1 MPMRHFALLLMP
13 LSPPLSP
20 PISYLRRSALLP
32 QVEMRHAYR
41 SAACYDTHTH
51 DEACIGVVD
60 EGVAL
65 YRNHHREE
73 WVHAGA
79 TVLINPGVAHACN
92 PDLGQRWSYRML
104 FMDAVWLGRLQADV
118 RGSQSQDLTH
128 AGFTPFTTPSSQAL
142 GSYRAFNQLFQVLE
156 DNTDRLAADE
166 ALLLLLAQHSVPQR
180 REPDLAN
187 APGPQLQRAK
197 ELILDQLCEPLRLET
212 IADAAGLSRYHLVRS
227 FKAAYGQTPH
237 AFLLDQRINRGKQLL
252 KRGHTLVQVAQSLG
266 FADQSHFQRH
276 FKHRHAVTP
285 GAYRQALL

>member
-1 MPMRHFALLLMP
+1 LC
-13 LSPPLSP
+13 
-20 PISYLRRSALLP
+20 RSALQP
-32 QVEMRHAYR
+32 QVEMRHAYQ

-60 EGVAL
+60 EGAAL
-65 YRNHHREE
+65 YRNHHHQETVR
-73 WVHAGA
+73 GGN

-104 FMDAVWLGRLQADV
+104 FIDAAWLGHIQADV
-118 RGSQSQDLTH
+118 QADMQGNTD
-128 AGFTPFTTPSSQAL
+128 AGFMPFTASSSRTL
-142 GSYRAFNQLFQVLE
+142 GSYRAFHQLFQVLE
-156 DNTDRLAADE
+156 DNVDALAADE
-166 ALLLLLAQHSVPQR
+166 ALLLLLARHGAPQR
-180 REPDLAN
+180 QRSILPS
-187 APGPQLQRAK
+187 APGRPLLRAK
-197 ELILDQLCEPLRLET
+197 ELILDQLCEPLRLEQ

-252 KRGHTLVQVAQSLG
+252 KRGHTLVHVAQTLG

-285 GAYRQALL
+285 GAYQQALL

>member
-1 MPMRHFALLLMP
+1 MSIRTSLLMP
-13 LSPPLSP
+13 TPLLPPLPSP
-20 PISYLRRSALLP
+20 TSYLRRSALLP
-32 QVEMRHAYR
+32 QVEMRHAYQ

-60 EGVAL
+60 EGAAL

-73 WVHAGA
+73 MVRGGA

-104 FMDAVWLGRLQADV
+104 FIDAAWLGQMQADV
-118 RGSQSQDLTH
+118 DGNTG
-128 AGFTPFTTPSSQAL
+128 AGFMPFTASSSRAL
-142 GSYRAFNQLFQVLE
+142 GSYRAFTQLFKVLE
-156 DNTDRLAADE
+156 DDRDALAADE
-166 ALLLLLAQHSVPQR
+166 ALLLLLAQHSAPWRHPSILPSV
-180 REPDLAN
+180 
-187 APGPQLQRAK
+187 PGPHLQRAK
-197 ELILDQLCEPLRLET
+197 ELILDQLCEPLRLEQ

-252 KRGHTLVQVAQSLG
+252 KRGHTLVHVAQTLG

-285 GAYRQALL
+285 GAYQQALL